1 MRVRDVL
8 RRSGLEVHLA
18 PTSAPGHATALAAGA
33 VNAKAGLIIAM
44 GGDGTVNEVLNGM
57 AHSSVPL
64 AVIPGGT
71 ANVFCCE
78 TGIPRNPEKA
88 AALLPEWVEAR
99 VALGRV
105 QCAGEAP
112 RYFLSMAGAGLDGGI
127 VQRVQPALKRRLGKV
142 AYWIAGFRAFGESL
156 SILHAQAEGRQLATG
171 FALTSRVRNYGGDLT
186 IASKASLFTDQF
198 ELVTFS
204 GRSTIPYLIYLS
216 GAVFGL
222 ATSLPGV
229 HSVLT
234 RRVDLASSN
243 GRPVYIQVDGEAA
256 GQLPVSIEIVSSALT
271 VLVPKNAIR

>member
-1 MRVRDVL
+1 M
-8 RRSGLEVHLA
+8 A
-18 PTSAPGHATALAAGA
+18 PTSAPGHATALAAEA
-33 VNAKAGLIIAM
+33 AQANAGLIIAM

-57 AHSSVPL
+57 AHSTVPL

-88 AALLPEWVEAR
+88 AAMLPEWVEAR

-105 QCAGEAP
+105 HSAAEGP
-112 RYFLSMAGAGLDGGI
+112 RYFLSMAGAGLDAGI
-127 VQRVQPALKRRLGKV
+127 VQRVEPAVKRRLGKV
-142 AYWIAGFRAFGESL
+142 AYWIAGLRALGDSL
-156 SILHAQAEGRQLATG
+156 AILNAHTEGRQLATG

-234 RRVDLASSN
+234 RRVDLASAN

-256 GQLPVSIEIVSSALT
+256 GQLPVSIEIVPSALT
-271 VLVPKNAIR
+271 VLVPRKAIK